1 MIRKRIPPGQMI
13 KQDISLLFKGGNEY
27 LGHLLGTFMSGSMVH
42 AAVEQEITEFLC
54 RAHYIR
60 EVRGG
65 VMGVTMNMSKRF
77 LRQLRRLIC
86 VWSLFLQVFNLD
98 MRLWKW

>member
-1 MIRKRIPPGQMI
+1 MI

-27 LGHLLGTFMSGSMVH
+27 LGHLLGTFMSGSKVH

-54 RAHYIR
+54 SAHYIR
-60 EVRGG
+60 EVGG
-65 VMGVTMNMSKRF
+65 SVMGVTMNMSKRF